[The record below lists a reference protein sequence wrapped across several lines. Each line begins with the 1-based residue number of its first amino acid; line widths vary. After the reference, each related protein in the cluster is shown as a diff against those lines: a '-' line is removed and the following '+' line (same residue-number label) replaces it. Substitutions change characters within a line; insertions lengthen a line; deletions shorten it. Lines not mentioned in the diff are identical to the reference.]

1 MRTALVMTAD
11 PRGAPWALTK
21 PMYADTTR
29 GLETPVRDAAST
41 LTDEYLAALATL
53 VRADRASH
61 DVAQTTLRE
70 FRGEVDLYPDR

>member
-1 MRTALVMTAD
+1 
-11 PRGAPWALTK
+11 
-21 PMYADTTR
+21 MYAETTR

-41 LTDEYLAALATL
+41 LTDEYPAALATL

-70 FRGEVDLYPDR
+70 FRGEMDLYPDR

>member
-1 MRTALVMTAD
+1 
-11 PRGAPWALTK
+11 
-21 PMYADTTR
+21 MYADTTR
-29 GLETPVRDAAST
+29 GLETPVRDMAST
-41 LTDEYLAALATL
+41 LTNEYPATLATL

>member
-1 MRTALVMTAD
+1 
-11 PRGAPWALTK
+11 
-21 PMYADTTR
+21 MYVETTR
-29 GLETPVRDAAST
+29 GLEAPVRDAAST
-41 LTDEYLAALATL
+41 LTDEYPAALATL

>member
-1 MRTALVMTAD
+1 
-11 PRGAPWALTK
+11 
-21 PMYADTTR
+21 MYADTTR
-29 GLETPVRDAAST
+29 GLGSLVRDAESILA
-41 LTDEYLAALATL
+41 DKYPAALATL

>member
-1 MRTALVMTAD
+1 
-11 PRGAPWALTK
+11 
-21 PMYADTTR
+21 MYADTTR

-41 LTDEYLAALATL
+41 LTDKNPAALATL

-70 FRGEVDLYPDR
+70 FRGEVDLYPDQ

>member
-1 MRTALVMTAD
+1 
-11 PRGAPWALTK
+11 
-21 PMYADTTR
+21 MYAIATR
-29 GLETPVRDAAST
+29 EQESPGLTAGGST
-41 LTDEYLAALATL
+41 LTDEYPDALATL